1 MPISDL
7 FSRKPKQASDGK
19 YTDWDQVRKN
29 PSHLPERMLL
39 ELQKAMIF
47 IVTEKGKEH
56 AAVIVRAEK
65 SEFQTSVTAAT
76 PMRLYVGFYS
86 GRSADV
92 FSVYPLVL
100 DNPRDPAFKETWMS
114 PYEDAEGLEKTDP
127 LSAESRKRLRLLF
140 NQKYT
145 WMLFVNNKDQIIFD
159 RKVNFT
165 YDQMRT
171 FKQYTKKLDQYQGKR
186 ISKVAYFALLQ
197 EYMNSVP
204 MGKLRNGFLGL
215 FRS

>member
-1 MPISDL
+1 MPISDF
-7 FSRKPKQASDGK
+7 FSKKPKQSSGGK
-19 YTDWDQVRKN
+19 YPEWNQVRKN
-29 PSHLPERMLL
+29 PSHLPERMLK

-47 IVTEKGKEH
+47 IVNEKGKEH

-65 SEFQTSVTAAT
+65 SEFQKPVTAST

-86 GRSADV
+86 GKFADI
-92 FSVYPLVL
+92 FSIYPLVL

-114 PYEDAEGLEKTDP
+114 PYEDNEGIEKTDP

-145 WMLFVNNKDQIIFD
+145 WMLFVNKNNQIIFD
-159 RKVNFT
+159 RKVKFT
-165 YDQMRT
+165 PGQTRT
-171 FKQYTKKLDQYQGKR
+171 FQQYSKKLDQYQGKHV
-186 ISKVAYFALLQ
+186 SKIEYLSLLQ
-197 EYMNSVP
+197 KYLNSVP
-204 MGKLRNGFLGL
+204 MGKLRNEFLGL

>member
-1 MPISDL
+1 MPISD
-7 FSRKPKQASDGK
+7 FFTKKPKQASGGK
-19 YTDWDQVRKN
+19 YPDWDQVRKN
-29 PSHLPERMLL
+29 PSHLPERMLK

-47 IVTEKGKEH
+47 IVNEKGKEH

-65 SEFQTSVTAAT
+65 SEFQKPVTPST

-114 PYEDAEGLEKTDP
+114 PYEDAEGIEETDP
-127 LSAESRKRLRLLF
+127 LSSESRKRLRLLF

-145 WMLFVNNKDQIIFD
+145 WLLFVNNKDQIIFD

-165 YDQMRT
+165 SDQIRT
-171 FKQYTKKLDQYQGKR
+171 FKQYSKKLDQYQGKR
-186 ISKVAYFALLQ
+186 ISKMVYFALLQ

-204 MGKLRNGFLGL
+204 MGKLRNDFLGL